1 MIITYVSCITLHAY
15 IQTHKQRD
23 IQTYIHTYT
32 VHTWN
37 DKTRE
42 NENENENENAI
53 QYTTLCDIRHKSL
66 CSIIGLLS
74 WVGVSSIYYD
84 ILFKRVVVVVVVRH
98 VHKRY
103 NPLSQQS
110 NVDIEEKRT
119 CDEYHCVC
127 VCMHLFLSFSLF
139 TYHISSSSRT
149 CHAYIHT
156 NIQTNKHTHTHIH
169 TFLYKTLVVSH
180 MRVLERNKPCR

>member
-1 MIITYVSCITLHAY
+1 MIITYVSCITLHVY
-15 IQTHKQRD
+15 IHTNK
-23 IQTYIHTYT
+23 QTYIHAQYILETIRQD
-32 VHTWN
+32 N
-37 DKTRE
+37 SGE
-42 NENENENENAI
+42 NENENKNENKNKNENENENAI

-84 ILFKRVVVVVVVRH
+84 ILFKRVVVVVVVVVVRH

-110 NVDIEEKRT
+110 NVENLKTLT

-127 VCMHLFLSFSLF
+127 VCMHLFLSFSL
-139 TYHISSSSRT
+139 
-149 CHAYIHT
+149 
-156 NIQTNKHTHTHIH
+156 THTHSLFPYTDKH
-169 TFLYKTLVVSH
+169 TSFIQ
-180 MRVLERNKPCR
+180 